1 MNKIGVYVLTL
12 GPVQTNVY
20 IAYNK
25 ESLEC
30 FIVDPSAQAGNIID
44 TIKEHNLKPVAILL
58 THGHFDHIMAVN
70 ELVKEYNIKV
80 YISKFDDEMLYDS
93 RKSGGSSFIGSGYVT
108 KADVLLN
115 DGDVLHLLD
124 KLRDIQKDPVATILR
139 MKNCCFQVIRS
150 LEKIAEGQ
158 ISMGEIIRPL

>member
-30 FIVDPSAQAGNIID
+30 FIVDPSAQAGNIIA

-80 YISKFDDEMLYDS
+80 YISKLDDEMLYDS
-93 RKSGGSSFIGSGYVT
+93 HKSG
-108 KADVLLN
+108 
-115 DGDVLHLLD
+115 
-124 KLRDIQKDPVATILR
+124 
-139 MKNCCFQVIRS
+139 
-150 LEKIAEGQ
+150 
-158 ISMGEIIRPL
+158 